1 MRGAWLED
9 GELVFRDDLPE
20 PEPKLGEVRIAV
32 QYAGVCATDLALAGG
47 YMNFTGIPGHEFVG
61 RALEGEFEGQ
71 LVVGEINA
79 GCGQCPDC
87 LGPNAG
93 RHCQSRDV
101 LGILARPGA
110 FAEQLRLPARNLL
123 PLQAAG
129 SSPPLDPRH
138 AVFAEP
144 LAAAFQILDQVPDVA
159 GSRCLVAGDGRLGLL
174 IAKVLHHAGAKV
186 DLAGHHPERVP
197 NGIGDRSFLLDGART
212 RSREEQPY
220 DLAVEATGKNHVL
233 QALFTWV
240 RPRGTV
246 VLKTTTGRTTSLD
259 LTPVVVDEL
268 ILVGS
273 RCGRFEPALRALQ
286 SGAIEVESMIH
297 DTYPLHD
304 APEALRR
311 AAEPGVL
318 KILIHCLDHEPSN

>member
-1 MRGAWLED
+1 MRGAWLQD
-9 GELVFRDDLPE
+9 GELVYRDDLPE
-20 PEPKLGEVRIAV
+20 PEPKSGEVRIAV
-32 QYAGVCATDLALAGG
+32 AYAGVCATDLALASG

-61 RALEGEFEGQ
+61 RALEGELEGQ

-79 GCGQCPDC
+79 GCGDCADC

-93 RHCQSRDV
+93 RHCASRDV
-101 LGILARPGA
+101 LGILKRPGA
-110 FAEQLRLPARNLL
+110 FAEMLRLPSRNLL
-123 PLQAAG
+123 PLQEDSAG
-129 SSPPLDPRH
+129 NPLDPRH

-144 LAAAFQILDQVPDVA
+144 LAAAFQILEQVPDLA

-197 NGIGDRSFLLDGART
+197 AGIGDRCFLLDGTRT
-212 RSREEQPY
+212 RSRDEAPY
-220 DLAVEATGKNHVL
+220 DLAVEATGKDHVL
-233 QALFTWV
+233 QSLFSWV

-246 VLKTTTGRTTSLD
+246 VLKTTTGRSTSLD

-268 ILVGS
+268 NLIGS

-297 DTYPLHD
+297 DTYSLHD

-311 AAEPGVL
+311 AAQPGVL
-318 KILIHCLDHEPSN
+318 KILIYCLDHEPSN